1 MRRFGKTIAIGFVK
15 FYQLA
20 VSPFMGNNCRFMPTC
35 SSYAIEAIHKY
46 GAAKGSWLAIKRIS
60 RCRPGGGH
68 GLDPLH

>member
-1 MRRFGKTIAIGFVK
+1 MRRFGKAIAIGFVK

-20 VSPFMGNNCRFMPTC
+20 VSPFMGNNCRFIPTC